1 MGGATAPP
9 AFEVVS
15 KSGEARRG
23 CLKGKIETPAPLLY
37 TRRGFPPPLTL
48 RELDALAQTSLPGKE
63 GDTGISSGGAGRAL
77 ALQINAADFFEQDN
91 RGAVMAKCEGGVRRF
106 CGLGERDHLVL
117 LTHRDALNLQTGMPA
132 SDGWVTMQTPGGQ
145 LKVTADEYVKF
156 VGSAAPDVAVCLSDE
171 VSADSSDK
179 RVKKSIDRSAEW
191 TSKCL
196 AAREAGVIPA
206 STLLLAPVLGGIFE
220 RERSKSAADAAL
232 SAADGYAISGLGGWE
247 SPAQRASLVAL
258 TIAALDG
265 GKPRVLLG
273 VGNPLEVLES
283 VALGVDL
290 VETAYPY
297 TVRTAPHARCCR
309 CPHPSR
315 SLPCGQETAGARSRP
330 LALLTRTKRRV
341 FAGGRAGSGDHVSRG
356 ARRHHGRGSQH
367 ASPRGAWTWPAG
379 RQAQPKGFRAA
390 QGRPPARGR
399 SAIHPEI

>member
-297 TVRTAPHARCCR
+297 TV
-309 CPHPSR
+309 
-315 SLPCGQETAGARSRP
+315 
-330 LALLTRTKRRV
+330 
-341 FAGGRAGSGDHVSRG
+341 
-356 ARRHHGRGSQH
+356 
-367 ASPRGAWTWPAG
+367 
-379 RQAQPKGFRAA
+379 AA
-390 QGRPPARGR
+390 QGLAITFPVELDAIMAAAANTPPRAEPGPGQQGGKLNLRDSELRKDGRPLV
-399 SAIHPEI
+399 E